1 MPAAY
6 IAHNRTVSW
15 RMAYT
20 PITALGG
27 TAFLSLARCRRQV
40 LSLRRIARHERE
52 RDPELPSGLG
62 PAAGS

>member
-1 MPAAY
+1 
-6 IAHNRTVSW
+6 
-15 RMAYT
+15 MAYT